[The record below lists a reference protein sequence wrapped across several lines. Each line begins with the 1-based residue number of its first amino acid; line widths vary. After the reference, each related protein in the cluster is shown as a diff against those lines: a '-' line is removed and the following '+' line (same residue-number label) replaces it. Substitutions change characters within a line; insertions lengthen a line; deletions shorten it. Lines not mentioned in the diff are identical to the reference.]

1 MVTSLLQKIIAMP
14 AWLHVAGVTLLA
26 AIALLILMPADGS
39 FADLWLTPDQQG
51 RRAYEAREFAVAA
64 EVFEDPAWK
73 GVAQYRSGQYPDAA
87 DTFGRIDSATGFFN
101 RGNAFMRGREYR
113 KAITAYENAV
123 AEAPDWVEARENLEL
138 ARYTLDYIERSREQS
153 DTGEESGIGADEIVY
168 DNEGERGTETEV
180 TRESALEAESAEKWM
195 RSVDTETA
203 DFLRSR
209 FLLEA
214 AREDLL

>member
-1 MVTSLLQKIIAMP
+1 MRLLHGIVSMP
-14 AWLHVAGVTLLA
+14 AWLHAAGVTLLA
-26 AIALLILMPADGS
+26 AIALLVMMPADGR
-39 FADLWLTPDQQG
+39 FIDLWLTPDQQG
-51 RRAYEAREFAVAA
+51 RRAYEAREFPVAA
-64 EVFEDPAWK
+64 DTFTDPAWK
-73 GVAQYRSGQYPDAA
+73 GVAQYRSGQYAEAA
-87 DTFGRIDSATGFFN
+87 DSFGRIDSAAGFFN

-180 TRESALEAESAEKWM
+180 TRESAVEAQSAEKWM

>member
-1 MVTSLLQKIIAMP
+1 MRLLRGIVSMP
-14 AWLHVAGVTLLA
+14 AWLHAAGVTLLA
-26 AIALLILMPADGS
+26 AIALLVMMPADGR
-39 FADLWLTPDQQG
+39 FIDLWLTPDQQG
-51 RRAYEAREFAVAA
+51 RRAYEAREFPVAA
-64 EVFEDPAWK
+64 DTFTDPAWK
-73 GVAQYRSGQYPDAA
+73 GVAQYRSGQYAEAA
-87 DTFGRIDSATGFFN
+87 DSFGRIDSAAGFFN

-180 TRESALEAESAEKWM
+180 TRESAVEAQSAEKWM

>member
-1 MVTSLLQKIIAMP
+1 MVRGLVQRFLAMP

-26 AIALLILMPADGS
+26 AIALLVLTPANGR

-64 EVFEDPAWK
+64 ETFADPTWK

-87 DTFGRIDSATGFFN
+87 DTFGRIGSAAGFFN

-153 DTGEESGIGADEIVY
+153 DTGEESGIGADDVVY
-168 DNEGERGTETEV
+168 DNESERGAETEV
-180 TRESALEAESAEKWM
+180 TRESVVEAQSAEKWM

-214 AREDLL
+214 APEDLL